1 MASFSYDEDIL
12 DRYPYIIIAYR
23 DGDSIRDT
31 IYTPYVLDV
40 DASGKSNAGSGF
52 TITGPDSDGDFK
64 VTALY
69 DGKLYYYRTDKKS
82 ALPSSTSEFE
92 ALYDSANS
100 SATKSLEKGQE
111 TYVSG
116 EKYAYLVLALKVD
129 GEFLPYTVVDT
140 SNGNTSGGDT
150 PSFDDGSNK
159 SGYGFTVFDDSDGE
173 VILRPDCD
181 GTITLLIVTN
191 GDVQEYANV
200 ECKEDVTCRIKLP
213 TFGGLGNLFKNF
225 STFYLQ
231 LTDSNGNKYQ
241 AYKVSSVG

>member
-1 MASFSYDEDIL
+1 MC
-12 DRYPYIIIAYR
+12 
-23 DGDSIRDT
+23 IRDST

-100 SATKSLEKGQE
+100 SSTKNLSKGDDH
-111 TYVSG
+111 YVSG
-116 EKYAYLVLALKVD
+116 EKYAYLVLAFKVD

-159 SGYGFTVFDDSDGE
+159 SGYGFTVYDDSDEE
-173 VILRPDCD
+173 VRC
-181 GTITLLIVTN
+181 V
-191 GDVQEYANV
+191 
-200 ECKEDVTCRIKLP
+200 
-213 TFGGLGNLFKNF
+213 
-225 STFYLQ
+225 
-231 LTDSNGNKYQ
+231 
-241 AYKVSSVG
+241 